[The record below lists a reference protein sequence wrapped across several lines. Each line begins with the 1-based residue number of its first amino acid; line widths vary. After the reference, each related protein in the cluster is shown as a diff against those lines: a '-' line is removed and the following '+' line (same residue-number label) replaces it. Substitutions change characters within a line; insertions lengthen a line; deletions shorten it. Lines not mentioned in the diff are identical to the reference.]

1 MEYFKVVV
9 SYRASDDEGK
19 LKKFTKQIIV
29 NSKNFAEAEKDAM
42 HAFGEAIPSG
52 YMEFEMKSIAKVH
65 YEHVFAI
72 DNQNVLEKPQWYKAV
87 IKTDVEKFQILIC
100 GDNNISDISS
110 DISERMANE
119 VVIPFGVVQV
129 TSTNILT
136 VEINA

>member
-9 SYRASDDEGK
+9 AYRASDDEGK

-29 NSKNFAEAEKDAM
+29 NSKNFAEAETDALRV
-42 HAFGEAIPSG
+42 FGEAVPR
-52 YMEFEMKSIAKVH
+52 YVEFEMKSISKVH
-65 YEHVFAI
+65 YEYIFGM
-72 DNQNVLEKPQWYKAV
+72 DNQNILHNPQWYKAV
-87 IKTDVEKFQILIC
+87 VKTDSEKFQILIC

-110 DISERMANE
+110 DISERMSNE

-136 VEINA
+136 VELTA